1 MQIAEIRE
9 LNFGWTFDTLYFF
22 DVANK
27 RLHDIERYLAVALAL
42 GIVAPHWFFSDNYF
56 VFLNGSRSDSHHM
69 QFAQVFIKCG
79 VCLWIHT
86 YTFLQKYVWR
96 QKQQENSQQTI
107 SHSHTKQQNSK
118 CAPWS
123 IITTLCV
130 CDSGNNFIGCSAFC
144 VKPRMV

>member
-42 GIVAPHWFFSDNYF
+42 GSTTDFFSDNYF

-79 VCLWIHT
+79 VYVNSYIP
-86 YTFLQKYVWR
+86 LQYMYVWR
-96 QKQQENSQQTI
+96 QKQQENSQLTI
-107 SHSHTKQQNSK
+107 SHSHTKQQNQMCSMEHNYNF
-118 CAPWS
+118 
-123 IITTLCV
+123 V